1 MHKNILEIK
10 IYHYIYRYVFFLIG
24 LNKWYSKKSVKDC
37 RYRVIHDIIF
47 LSSNFFSIT
56 YFFFFQKYTLL
67 LNYWKLKTSEKRSHF
82 SYVPYFWITPLYQ
95 FQEPECI
102 YQRKLPDLPNQF
114 NFENCKTRMLLVVFV
129 WRTKYGRFSRSPPET
144 LSTKSYWCLMHAVKS
159 TRVSTLC
166 FFRLIHIIICFL
178 SEKLHICFII

>member
-1 MHKNILEIK
+1 MISFFSLQIL
-10 IYHYIYRYVFFLIG
+10 
-24 LNKWYSKKSVKDC
+24 
-37 RYRVIHDIIF
+37 F
-47 LSSNFFSIT
+47 LSLIFSSFRYIHC
-56 YFFFFQKYTLL
+56 YIIIESCSF
-67 LNYWKLKTSEKRSHF
+67 
-82 SYVPYFWITPLYQ
+82 VPYFWIAFLFH

>member
-1 MHKNILEIK
+1 MISFFSLQIL
-10 IYHYIYRYVFFLIG
+10 
-24 LNKWYSKKSVKDC
+24 
-37 RYRVIHDIIF
+37 F
-47 LSSNFFSIT
+47 LSLIFSSFRYIHC
-56 YFFFFQKYTLL
+56 YIIIE
-67 LNYWKLKTSEKRSHF
+67 SSHCSF
-82 SYVPYFWITPLYQ
+82 VPYFWIAFLFH

-144 LSTKSYWCLMHAVKS
+144 LSTKSYWCLMHAMKPM
-159 TRVSTLC
+159 RVSTFC

>member
-1 MHKNILEIK
+1 MISFFSLQIL
-10 IYHYIYRYVFFLIG
+10 
-24 LNKWYSKKSVKDC
+24 
-37 RYRVIHDIIF
+37 F
-47 LSSNFFSIT
+47 LSLIFSSFRYIHC
-56 YFFFFQKYTLL
+56 YIIIE
-67 LNYWKLKTSEKRSHF
+67 SSHCSF
-82 SYVPYFWITPLYQ
+82 VPYFWIAFLFH

>member
-1 MHKNILEIK
+1 MK
-10 IYHYIYRYVFFLIG
+10 
-24 LNKWYSKKSVKDC
+24 VKHL
-37 RYRVIHDIIF
+37 R
-47 LSSNFFSIT
+47 
-56 YFFFFQKYTLL
+56 
-67 LNYWKLKTSEKRSHF
+67 KRSHCSF
-82 SYVPYFWITPLYQ
+82 VPYFWIAFLFH

-166 FFRLIHIIICFL
+166 FFRLIHIIICFFIRKT
-178 SEKLHICFII
+178 SYMFYNINLHKYLQWWGWRSYA